1 MYKNKIVILLVTVLL
16 ANLLLAPGVEAKKCR
31 FKIGPGY
38 KFSKNY
44 NLTLVIDNAT
54 EPDITVDYIM
64 KILDGPVIVPA
75 NSYRALIK
83 RPFSSLKQTT
93 FLIFERSEEGTT
105 VPGAKFSFQ
114 VPYEFESEIGK
125 TIQTI
130 QFDCTA
136 DTGLCFGCCSFNG
149 TCTSTYT
156 IAGKTG
162 QFTSIGTVV
171 GTPR

>member
-1 MYKNKIVILLVTVLL
+1 MNKNKFVILLVTVLL
-16 ANLLLAPGVEAKKCR
+16 ANMLLVPQAEAKKCR
-31 FKIGPGY
+31 FKIAPGY

-64 KILDGPVIVPA
+64 KILDGPVIIPA

-83 RPFSSLKQTT
+83 RPFGSSLKDIT
-93 FLIFERSEEGTT
+93 FLIFEKSDT
-105 VPGAKFSFQ
+105 VGAKFSFE
-114 VPYEFESEIGK
+114 VPYEFESEIGR
-125 TIQTI
+125 TLQTI
-130 QFDCTA
+130 QFECMA
-136 DTGLCFGCCSFNG
+136 DTGICFGCCSFNG

-162 QFTSIGTVV
+162 QFTTNGTVV